1 MRILIAAF
9 FLIGLST
16 ALWAQR
22 TVGGTVVDGEGNPA
36 PGISVKIV
44 GVNDGAVTDIDGKFR
59 INVPDDYSI
68 LIFSGPGFKKQEI
81 HAGVQSRLEIVLEKT
96 GGVGEEEMALGIG
109 SQSKTTNTGNISQ
122 VSGDDIRDNP
132 VSNLES
138 SMQGRTPGV
147 IVKSTGVQVRGS
159 ASLTANNSP
168 LYVVDGVP
176 LASGNQ
182 SSINPANIKS
192 MEILKD
198 ASAAAIY
205 GSRAANGVIVITTHS
220 GSSGKMQ
227 VEADYQ
233 LGVATPTKFLDLY
246 SPDEYNLQVIEY
258 RIRQFGLGS
267 FVTREQLSIWK
278 ETIES
283 GGNLQIGNISF
294 NTLGSFLDS
303 LKYDTDWQKKVFRT
317 GLNHRATASVQG
329 GTEKL
334 GYFAST
340 VYNTQ
345 EGILIGQDQKTFNG
359 LVSLNSQV
367 TSKLSANLSLNYIY
381 NTQNRLRED
390 QDLGAPLQSIALPPS
405 DKPDPSNNYYL
416 KVSKL
421 LYNPK
426 TELENSVNRGISNGL
441 ISSLGLKYEF
451 LPNLSLD
458 VKTGVDFNKSDDI
471 LKLGGETRDGG
482 GTFRGTGSGRTEY
495 GKSKITNYLVN
506 SWVTYSPEIGT
517 DHDLSIVFGGSYEKS
532 KGIFRQRAANI
543 SSLSTL
549 KSLDSSDPILQQTII
564 PGSAS
569 VFVSNFTR
577 ISYSYL
583 DRYLLQ
589 VSGRRDGSSKFSEAN
604 RFGTFM
610 AFSGGWILS
619 EESFFSSDFLRF
631 LKLKG
636 SYGQIGNT
644 PPGDFE
650 YQKNYTQVTYGSNT
664 GYKLL
669 NPANEDLKW
678 ETTSQINFGME
689 FSLGSRISGSVDYYI
704 KKTKDLL
711 FPEPVSPTSGFISVI
726 RNGGKMKNTGTEIG
740 LSTLNVDLPDIKW
753 STDFNISFTENKV
766 YNLNNE
772 RLVLGTNAFLEGQPA
787 SVFYLRKYAGV
798 DDATGDALYDDGN
811 GGTTSDWES
820 APRMAVGNPNPGY
833 FGGLTNT
840 ISYKNFEL
848 SFMFQF
854 VGDVD
859 IYFATGEFMSNSG
872 ILGLTQLASQTDRWY
887 SPGNN
892 AKYPRLNPNQT
903 DTQPSTRWLE
913 DGSYARLTNLIFTYK
928 IPQTLLDKFKLR
940 NAEVYI
946 GGQNLWTITKYSGYD
961 PDVVYIDPTTGTLGQ
976 NINRGVDNFTPPQPR
991 IFTTGIKIG
1000 L

>member
-1 MRILIAAF
+1 MRILITTYLLLGVLSAA
-9 FLIGLST
+9 
-16 ALWAQR
+16 WAQR
-22 TVGGTVVDGEGNPA
+22 TVGGVVLDEEGNPL
-36 PGISVKIV
+36 PSISVTII
-44 GVNDGAVTDIDGKFR
+44 GVSEGTITDIDGKFR
-59 INVPDDYSI
+59 INIPDDYVT
-68 LIFSGPGFKKQEI
+68 LVFSGSGYAKQEV
-81 HAGVQSRLEIVLEKT
+81 APGAQTRLEVVMIKSTAGSSDQLAV
-96 GGVGEEEMALGIG
+96 GIG
-109 SQSKTTNTGNISQ
+109 SQSKEQNTGNISQ
-122 VSGDDIRDNP
+122 VSGEDIRDNP

-159 ASLTANNSP
+159 ASLTASNDP

-220 GSSGKMQ
+220 GSTGKMQ
-227 VEADYQ
+227 IEADYQ
-233 LGVATPTKFLDLY
+233 LGVGSVPKFLDLY
-246 SPDEYNLQVIEY
+246 SPVEYNLQVIEY
-258 RIRQFGLGS
+258 RIRQLDLGS
-267 FVTREQLSIWK
+267 EVTREQLSIWK
-278 ETIES
+278 QTLES
-283 GGNLQIGNISF
+283 GGSLTFGNVTLDNLGNFI
-294 NTLGSFLDS
+294 DS
-303 LKYDTDWQKKVFRT
+303 LQYDTDWQKKIFRT
-317 GLNHRATASVQG
+317 AINHRAAVSATG

-334 GYFAST
+334 GYYAST

-359 LVSLNSQV
+359 LVSLNSKI
-367 TSKLSANLSLNYIY
+367 TSKLSANLSLNYIRS
-381 NTQNRLRED
+381 TENRLRED

-405 DKPDPSNNYYL
+405 DREDKDNNYYL

-421 LYNPK
+421 LYNPR
-426 TELENSVNRGISNGL
+426 TEIENSTNQGISNGI
-441 ISSLGLKYEF
+441 ISSLGLKYQFIPE
-451 LPNLSLD
+451 LSVD
-458 VKTGVDFNKSDDI
+458 FKAGVDYNKFEDI
-471 LKLGGETRDGG
+471 LILGGATRDGG
-482 GTFRGTGSGRTEY
+482 GTFRGVGTGRTEY
-495 GKSKITNYLVN
+495 GKSKVSNYLLN
-506 SWVTYSPEIGT
+506 SWATYTPDIGS
-517 DHDLSIVFGGSYEKS
+517 DHDLSIIFGASYEKS
-532 KGIFRQRAANI
+532 KGIFKWRAANI
-543 SSLSTL
+543 GSLAEL
-549 KSLDSSDPILQQTII
+549 KSMDSTDPLLQENAI

-577 ISYSYL
+577 ISYAYR
-583 DRYLLQ
+583 DRYLFQ

-619 EESFFSSDFLRF
+619 EEAFFSSEFLRF
-631 LKLKG
+631 LKLKA

-644 PPGDFE
+644 PPGDFD
-650 YQKNYTQVTYGSNT
+650 YQKNYSQVIYGTSN
-664 GYKLL
+664 GLKLL

-678 ETTSQINFGME
+678 ETTSQINIGME
-689 FSLGSRISGSVDYYI
+689 FSLGSRVSGTVDYYI

-711 FPEPVSPTSGFISVI
+711 FPVPVSPTSGFTSVI
-726 RNGGKMKNTGTEIG
+726 RNGGEMENRGTEIG
-740 LSTLNVDLPDIKW
+740 ISILNIDMPNLKW
-753 STDFNISFTENKV
+753 STDFNISFTSNQV
-766 YNLNNE
+766 FNLNNE

-787 SVFYLRKYAGV
+787 SVFYLRKYVGV

-811 GGTTSDWES
+811 GGTTTNWEG

-840 ISYKNFEL
+840 VSYKNFEL
-848 SFMFQF
+848 TFMFQF

-859 IYFATGEFMSNSG
+859 VYFATGEFMSNSG
-872 ILGLTQLASQTDRWY
+872 ILGLTQLASQTERWY

-892 AKYPRLNPNQT
+892 AKYPRLNPSQT
-903 DTQPSTRWLE
+903 DTQSSTRWLE
-913 DGSYARLTNLIFTYK
+913 DGSYARLTNLILTYQL
-928 IPQTLLDKFKLR
+928 PQTILDRLKLR
-940 NAEVYI
+940 QAEVYI
-946 GGQNLWTITKYSGYD
+946 GGQNLWTISKYVGYD

-976 NINRGVDNFTPPQPR
+976 NVNKGVDNFTAPQPR
-991 IFTTGIKIG
+991 IITTGIKIG